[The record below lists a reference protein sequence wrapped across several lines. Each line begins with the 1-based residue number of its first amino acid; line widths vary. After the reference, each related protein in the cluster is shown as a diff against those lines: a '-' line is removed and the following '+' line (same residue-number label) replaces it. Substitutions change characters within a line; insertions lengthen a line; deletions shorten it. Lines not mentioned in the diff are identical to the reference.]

1 MFRMC
6 QKGYQKW
13 MWIKLTIGLA
23 HICPN
28 QVSKISQPKSQTIA
42 ELTDRVK
49 QLEDVLRHHG
59 LDAEIPALPSP
70 EPIITR
76 PFESLTPTPSSDAP
90 QSRAWDMTA
99 MLGELTSSQ
108 SKGYAGTEGSAFYLS
123 SPDGNDTDAEG
134 DDGGGLAEF
143 PTPWMKRAGD
153 DWRGGMSVSLMS
165 RCRAMLPTKDQSRA
179 MFEHFWEATAWR

>member
-1 MFRMC
+1 MC
-6 QKGYQKW
+6 KEGWVDSYDDNDDGRA
-13 MWIKLTIGLA
+13 KLTIGLA

-70 EPIITR
+70 EPTVTR
-76 PFESLTPTPSSDAP
+76 PFESSPRAIPIEPA

-134 DDGGGLAEF
+134 DDGGGLAEY

-153 DWRGGMSVSLMS
+153 DWRGGMSASLMS
-165 RCRAMLPTKDQSRA
+165 RCRAMLPSRDQSKG
-179 MFEHFWEATAWR
+179 MFEHFW